1 MLIRIRRGGASVSV
15 SEGFEVEIIGFQ
27 GNDMV
32 TFQSLRNSETRGSLK
47 NGIHKMDLVKKT
59 SLGIAF
65 LAISSCWQ
73 LSQGAETE
81 EYRKGEML
89 FALDVKPILSNKCFS
104 CHGDDPEE
112 IEGGLDMTTR
122 EGLLEGGESFD
133 DVLIPGDAEF
143 SFMMEAIRWE
153 DPDYEMP
160 PKETDRLSEEQIWSI
175 RDWIKEGAPW
185 PDDDRVAA
193 IRDEYAEGVIVQT
206 SGALS
211 EDWAN
216 RRYKEEDLWA
226 YQPIANPAVPETKS
240 KADHPIDAFIDY
252 KLELKDIPA
261 APLADRRTL
270 IRRATFDLI
279 GLPPAPEEVEDFV
292 KDRRSDLVAFKDV
305 IDRLLDD
312 PRYGEQWGR
321 HWLDVVRYA
330 DSSGFSNDYERTHAW
345 RYRDYVIRSFNED
358 KPFDQF
364 AIEQIAGDEWD
375 PDNPEM
381 IFATGFLRMGPWEHT
396 SMSVA
401 KITRQQFLDDVT
413 DSVGQ
418 TFLSHPLQCARC
430 HDHKFDPIPTKDYYR
445 IQAVFDSTQFADRT
459 VPFQPYENL
468 VDYTE
473 KAVMEKRIQYFDEMR
488 KELSEKSRKA
498 TEEWCRENGVPVGT
512 RRELAKQGI
521 PDDKLPPRNHGL
533 TLEELGIKKVGDKN
547 VARTTF
553 ELMKFEPYAMS
564 VYSGPKPEKEVRSGS
579 MLSMPKD
586 PSSGGSMSSMHILI
600 GGDPFNRGEEVTPGV
615 MSALPGSNDTIE
627 ATPWNSIPDSPD
639 GRRLAFAKW
648 LASPENTLVPRSITN
663 RIWNYHFGRGIVN
676 TPNNFGA
683 MGGKPTHPEL
693 LDYLATWFLEN
704 DWSIKELHRFIMTSE
719 AYRRSTEHPNRT
731 LLTEKDPLGDS
742 YAAFRHRRLSAE
754 EVRDSMLRVSGSLS
768 DSIGGLPARPEIN
781 MDVALQPRQVMGSYA
796 ASYEPAPTAE
806 LRNRRSIYAKKIRGL
821 RNPFMEMFNQPSPD
835 ESCEVRQ
842 SSTVTPQVFSLFNS
856 EDSLNRSVAT
866 AIDLLENNK
875 NRKKAVEELFHRA
888 YGRKPDR
895 EETKLSLDHWKRM
908 EDRHEDLVFEPRE
921 FPREVERSAVEEMSG
936 APFTFTEVLFGF
948 DDYSPDPTFAD
959 VDAETRALADLCL
972 VVFNSNEFIYVY

>member
-1 MLIRIRRGGASVSV
+1 MVNHPVIDKLAHSATFYYRLAWTAALLMGFCAGILQAGAVDDV
-15 SEGFEVEIIGFQ
+15 SE
-27 GNDMV
+27 
-32 TFQSLRNSETRGSLK
+32 
-47 NGIHKMDLVKKT
+47 
-59 SLGIAF
+59 
-65 LAISSCWQ
+65 
-73 LSQGAETE
+73 
-81 EYRKGEML
+81 GEML
-89 FALDVKPILSNKCFS
+89 FALDVKPILANKCFS

-122 EGLLEGGESFD
+122 EELLKGGESFD

-160 PKETDRLSEEQIWSI
+160 PKENDRLTEEQIWSI
-175 RDWIKEGAPW
+175 RDWIREGAPW
-185 PDDDRVAA
+185 PDDERVET
-193 IRDEYAEGVIVQT
+193 IRDEYAEGVVVQT

-216 RRYKEEDLWA
+216 RRYNEEDLWA
-226 YQPIANPAVPETKS
+226 YQPIRNPEVPETQS
-240 KADHPIDAFIDY
+240 QSGHPIDAFIDY
-252 KLELKDIPA
+252 KLETAGIPT
-261 APLADRRTL
+261 APLAGRRAL

-279 GLPPAPEEVEDFV
+279 GLPPTPQEVDAFV
-292 KDRRSDLVAFKDV
+292 KDKRSDLLAFKDV
-305 IDRLLDD
+305 IDRLLADQ
-312 PRYGEQWGR
+312 RYGEQWGR

-330 DSSGFSNDYERTHAW
+330 DSSGYSNDYERTHAW

-401 KITRQQFLDDVT
+401 RITRQQFLDDVT

-468 VDYTE
+468 IDYTE
-473 KAVMEKRIQYFDEMR
+473 KAVMEKRIQYFDKMR
-488 KELSEKSRKA
+488 SKLREKSRRA

-521 PDDKLPPRNHGL
+521 PDDQLPPRNHGL
-533 TLEELGIKKVGDKN
+533 SLEELGIMKVGDKN

-553 ELMKFEPYAMS
+553 EMKKFEPYAMS
-564 VYSGPKPEKEVRSGS
+564 VYSGPPPEKEVRSGS
-579 MLSMPKD
+579 MLTMPED
-586 PSSGGSMSSMHILI
+586 PSKAGPSGKMHILV

-627 ATPWNSIPDSPD
+627 ATPWNSIPDSPN

-648 LASPENTLVPRSITN
+648 LASPKNTLVPRSITN

-676 TPNNFGA
+676 TPNNFGG

-693 LDYLATWFLEN
+693 LDYLAIWFMEN
-704 DWSIKELHRFIMTSE
+704 DWSIKELHRFIMTSA
-719 AYRRSTEHPNRT
+719 AYRRSTEYPDRD

-754 EVRDSMLRVSGSLS
+754 EVRDSMLFVSGELS
-768 DSIGGLPARPEIN
+768 PSIGGLPARPEIN
-781 MDVALQPRQVMGSYA
+781 MDVAVQPRQVMGSYA
-796 ASYEPAPTAE
+796 ASYEPAATPE

-821 RNPFMEMFNQPSPD
+821 RNPFMEVFNQPSPD

-856 EDSLNRSVAT
+856 DDSLKRSVAT
-866 AIDLLENNK
+866 AIDLLESNK
-875 NRKKAVEELFHRA
+875 NRRKTIEDLFQRA

-895 EETKLSLDHWKRM
+895 EEIKLSLDHWKSM
-908 EDRHEDLVFEPRE
+908 ENRHEELTFEPRE

-936 APFTFTEVLFGF
+936 APFTFTEILFGF
-948 DDYSPDPTFAD
+948 DEYTPDPAFAD

>member
-1 MLIRIRRGGASVSV
+1 MNT
-15 SEGFEVEIIGFQ
+15 EV
-27 GNDMV
+27 
-32 TFQSLRNSETRGSLK
+32 LK
-47 NGIHKMDLVKKT
+47 TDRFWSPK
-59 SLGIAF
+59 SAIAL
-65 LAISSCWQ
+65 LAIVFSWQ
-73 LSQGAETE
+73 LTFGSDSKG
-81 EYRKGEML
+81 YPKGEML
-89 FALDVKPILSNKCFS
+89 FALEVKPILANKCFS

-122 EGLLEGGESFD
+122 EGLLKGGESFD

-160 PKETDRLSEEQIWSI
+160 PKENDRLTEEQIWSI
-175 RDWIKEGAPW
+175 RDWIREGAPW

-193 IRDEYAEGVIVQT
+193 IRDEHAEGVIVQT

-226 YQPIANPAVPETKS
+226 YQPIGNPAVPETKS
-240 KADHPIDAFIDY
+240 KANHPIDAFIDH
-252 KLELKDIPA
+252 KLELVGIPA
-261 APLADRRTL
+261 ATLADRRTL

-279 GLPPAPEEVEDFV
+279 GLPPTPEEVEAFL
-292 KDRRSDLVAFKDV
+292 KDRRADLVAFRDV
-305 IDRLLDD
+305 IDRLLAD

-364 AIEQIAGDEWD
+364 TIEQIAGDEWD
-375 PDNPEM
+375 PANPEM
-381 IFATGFLRMGPWEHT
+381 IIATGFLRMGPWEHT

-401 KITRQQFLDDVT
+401 RITRQQFLDDVT

-445 IQAVFDSTQFADRT
+445 MQAVFDTTQFADRT
-459 VPFQPYENL
+459 LPFQPYEDL

-473 KAVMEKRIQYFDEMR
+473 KAVMEKRIEYFDGMR
-488 KELSEKSRKA
+488 KELSEKSRIA
-498 TEEWCRENGVPVGT
+498 TEQWCRENDIPVGT
-512 RRELAKQGI
+512 RRELVKQGI

-553 ELMKFEPYAMS
+553 EMKKFEPYAMS

-579 MLSMPKD
+579 MLAMPKD
-586 PSSGGSMSSMHILI
+586 PSSGGSMGSMHILI
-600 GGDPFNRGEEVTPGV
+600 GGDPFNPGEEVTPGV
-615 MSALPGSNDTIE
+615 MSALPRSNDTIE
-627 ATPWNSIPDSPD
+627 ATPWNSIPDSPN

-648 LASPENTLVPRSITN
+648 LANPENTLVPRSITN

-693 LDYLATWFLEN
+693 LDYLASWFLEN

-719 AYRRSTEHPNRT
+719 AYRRSTEHPDHE
-731 LLTEKDPLGDS
+731 LLTEKDPLSDS

-754 EVRDSMLRVSGSLS
+754 EVRDSMLFVSWRVERL
-768 DSIGGLPARPEIN
+768 DRRPSRPPGN
-781 MDVALQPRQVMGSYA
+781 QYGCRSA
-796 ASYEPAPTAE
+796 ASPSYGF
-806 LRNRRSIYAKKIRGL
+806 LRRLL
-821 RNPFMEMFNQPSPD
+821 RASAD
-835 ESCEVRQ
+835 RK
-842 SSTVTPQVFSLFNS
+842 TPQPPFRLRQK
-856 EDSLNRSVAT
+856 DSRSTQPVHGSVQST
-866 AIDLLENNK
+866 
-875 NRKKAVEELFHRA
+875 
-888 YGRKPDR
+888 KPR
-895 EETKLSLDHWKRM
+895 R
-908 EDRHEDLVFEPRE
+908 
-921 FPREVERSAVEEMSG
+921 
-936 APFTFTEVLFGF
+936 VL
-948 DDYSPDPTFAD
+948 
-959 VDAETRALADLCL
+959 
-972 VVFNSNEFIYVY
+972 